1 MAQTIDTAAGRR
13 RTRVNT
19 TRAPHAA
26 DALESD
32 VVAPA
37 PPLVA
42 RFWGVR
48 GSHPV
53 VAAGG
58 SRVGVNTAC
67 VELRWGG
74 QVIVLDAGS
83 GIIPLGERLVR
94 EWQRPG
100 VGASGGRPP
109 SVAVLFTHA
118 HHDHICG
125 LPFFAPLFVPNARV
139 QLFGPDLAGMRFGEI
154 VSGYMRSPYFPVDFA
169 DLPPGRSVRSV
180 AEGTRLVW
188 RAGAREPL
196 MRRLGAPAPAD
207 ALVIDVLHGEAHPR
221 NGVLVY
227 RVSAGGRSLAFATD
241 LEMDVPQSAFEQRLA
256 RFVEGTDVLI
266 HDAQY
271 APADYDGP
279 DSHRGYGHST
289 PAMAC
294 RVAAAAHARE
304 LVLFHADPG
313 YGDGDVEALEA
324 GARRIFAPACVAR
337 EGMEIWLDGA
347 GVRHVV

>member
-1 MAQTIDTAAGRR
+1 MAQTMDAATRR
-13 RTRVNT
+13 RSARANAIREPRPADVLEADEISPTR
-19 TRAPHAA
+19 
-26 DALESD
+26 
-32 VVAPA
+32 
-37 PPLVA
+37 PLVA

-67 VELRWGG
+67 VELRWGK

-83 GIIPLGERLVR
+83 GIIPLGERLVH
-94 EWQRPG
+94 EWKAPDG
-100 VGASGGRPP
+100 PDHPA
-109 SVAVLFTHA
+109 VAVLFTHA

-125 LPFFAPLFVPNARV
+125 LPFFAPLYAPQARV
-139 QLFGPDLAGMRFGEI
+139 QLFGPDLAGMRFSEI
-154 VSGYMRSPYFPVDFA
+154 VGGYMRSPYFPVDFA
-169 DLPPGRSVRSV
+169 DLPPGRSARSV
-180 AEGTRLVW
+180 TDGMRLIW
-188 RAGAREPL
+188 RPGGREPQV
-196 MRRLGAPAPAD
+196 RRQDAAVPPG

-241 LEMDVPQSAFEQRLA
+241 LEMDTPDSAFERRFV
-256 RFVEGTDVLI
+256 RFVEGADVLI

-271 APADYDGP
+271 TPADYDGP
-279 DSHRGYGHST
+279 HPHRGYGHST

-304 LVLFHADPG
+304 LVLFHSDPG
-313 YGDGDVEALEA
+313 YGDRDVEALESS
-324 GARRIFAPACVAR
+324 ARGIFAPACIAR
-337 EGMEIWLDGA
+337 EGMEIWLDGG